1 MNSGSWMT
9 AVRRA
14 EGPGRSEVGPIELFF
29 DLVYVFSIV
38 QLSHFLLHD
47 LSWSGAARFVVLF
60 GAIWW
65 AWNYTAWAMN
75 WLNPAS
81 GVVRLLNV
89 VLMLAGL
96 GMALAVPEAFDDRP
110 LLFAGCIALAQIV
123 RPVFMIAAYRGHVLA
138 RNYAHLLAW
147 SSVASVLWVAG
158 AFVPGEAR
166 IWVWLAALVVDVSA
180 PRLEFWVPGRGSAPM
195 ADWPTDAEHLG
206 ERNRLVFIIALGESV
221 LILGSTLSG
230 MADLSGSVVV
240 VSLLGFGG
248 LVVLWWGYFAV
259 ASEEMHSGGQPRVR
273 TALLRSA
280 FAYAHALMVA
290 GALIVAVS
298 IELRLSHDHLDEAT
312 VLTTVGGPLLYLVGN
327 VLYLRSRGSSIVASR
342 FVAGGALV
350 VVGAIVLVAV
360 EQVPTV
366 VLGLLVV
373 GIMTVLV
380 IYSQY
385 RTSQL
390 RV

>member
-1 MNSGSWMT
+1 MDSGSWMT
-9 AVRRA
+9 AVRRT

-47 LSWSGAARFVVLF
+47 LSWSGALRFAVLF

-65 AWNYTAWAMN
+65 VWNYTAWAMN

-81 GVVRLLNV
+81 GIVRLLNV

-96 GMALAVPEAFDDRP
+96 GMALAVPEAFGDRP
-110 LLFAGCIALAQIV
+110 FLFAGCIALAQLV
-123 RPVFMIAAYRGHVLA
+123 RPVFMIVAFRGHVLA

-147 SSVASVLWVAG
+147 SAAASVLWVAG
-158 AFVPGEAR
+158 AFAPDETRVW
-166 IWVWLAALVVDVSA
+166 IWLVALVVDVSA
-180 PRLEFWVPGRGSAPM
+180 PSLEFWVPGGGSAPM
-195 ADWPTDAEHLG
+195 SDWPTDAEHLG
-206 ERNRLVFIIALGESV
+206 ERNRLVFIIALGESI

-230 MADLSGSVVV
+230 MSDLSGSVVL

-259 ASEEMHSGGQPRVR
+259 ASEEMHAGEQPRVH

-290 GALIVAVS
+290 GAIIVAVS

-342 FVAGGALV
+342 YVAA
-350 VVGAIVLVAV
+350 AA
-360 EQVPTV
+360 
-366 VLGLLVV
+366 LLVV
-373 GIMTVLV
+373 GAVALVAIDDVATLALGVLVLGVMTVLV
-380 IYSQY
+380 VYSQY
-385 RTSQL
+385 RTTQL